1 MTPRGLFG
9 AALLFWGWQT
19 GFLAVAAGM
28 ALALEARHLVRW
40 RWDLSRAD
48 FNRVSDLSAVLLVVI
63 AVYQIVG
70 NESARAITGLFQWL
84 PLTVFPLVFCQLY
97 SAAGTVDAS
106 IFFWSLRRRA
116 DAEPSRPATPVDLT
130 YPYFALVVLASS
142 AANVRTASFYVGLC
156 TLTAW
161 ALWRLRSPRYA
172 TASWAAAVAGAVA
185 LGYAGH
191 VGLTELQRALE
202 QRASAWLLEYIRR
215 DTDPYRNSTAIGQLG
230 TVKLSDAIVLRV
242 EGGAGRPPSLLRD
255 AAYNVYSSPVW
266 FATDAAFTAVR
277 SQGDGASWTLAEAVP
292 ASDSITISAYL
303 RRGKG
308 MLAMPAGTTR
318 LDGLVV
324 VELSR
329 NRLGAVKVE
338 EGLGLVRYDARFGRA
353 AVSDGPPTPADLAIP
368 PREADVVARVISEVS
383 RGRRTPAET
392 VDAIRAFFLG
402 RFTYSRFLRGT
413 PIDASPLEDFLLRT
427 RAGHCE
433 YFATATVHLLRAAG
447 IPARYAVGYAVHE
460 WSALEG
466 RYVVRASDAHSWAL
480 AWVDGAWREIDTT
493 PPEWMGDADTAALR
507 PLTDLWS
514 WLTFGFSRWRWGE
527 RDDRL
532 TTSVGWLL
540 VPLLAILGWR
550 LYFRRRVSTPPPG
563 PPRAAAPARGADSE
577 FYLVERRLQALT
589 FARAPGEPLSA
600 WLARIDTARVPGV
613 SVTALAPLLALH
625 YRYRFD
631 PRGLP
636 STDRDALAASA
647 HGWLTEHARAPSR
660 SATP

>member
-1 MTPRGLFG
+1 MTPPGLLG

-19 GFLAVAAGM
+19 GFLAVGAGM
-28 ALALEARHLVRW
+28 ALALEARHVIQW

-63 AVYQIVG
+63 AAYQILG

-84 PLTVFPLVFCQLY
+84 PLTVFPLVFCQVY
-97 SAAGTVDAS
+97 SVAGTVDVS

-116 DAEPSRPATPVDLT
+116 AAEPSRPGTPVDLT

-142 AANVRTASFYVGLC
+142 AANVRSASFYVGLC
-156 TLTAW
+156 ALTAW

-172 TASWAAAVAGAVA
+172 TASWAATVVAAVA
-185 LGYAGH
+185 LGYVGH
-191 VGLTELQRALE
+191 LGLAEMQRALE
-202 QRASAWLLEYIRR
+202 RRASSWLLEYIRR
-215 DTDPYRNSTAIGQLG
+215 DTDPFRSSTAIGELG

-242 EGGAGRPPSLLRD
+242 DAAAGRLPSLLRD

-266 FATDAAFTAVR
+266 FATDAGFTAVR
-277 SQGDGASWTLAEAVP
+277 SEGDGASWTLAGAVP
-292 ASDSITISAYL
+292 AAVPAADSVTISAYL

-324 VELSR
+324 AELSR

-353 AVSDGPPTPADLAIP
+353 AVSDGSPTPADLAIP
-368 PREADVVARVISEVS
+368 AREADAVARVMSELNL
-383 RGRRTPAET
+383 GHRTPAEV
-392 VDAIRAFFLG
+392 VDGVRGLFLG
-402 RFTYSRFLRGT
+402 RFKYSRFLQGS
-413 PIDASPLEDFLLRT
+413 PVGASPLEDFLLRT

-460 WSALEG
+460 WSALER

-480 AWVDGAWREIDTT
+480 AWIDGAWREIDTT
-493 PPEWMGDADTAALR
+493 PPEWMGDADTSVLR
-507 PLTDLWS
+507 PLSDLWS

-550 LYFRRRVSTPPPG
+550 LYFRRRVSTPPPA
-563 PPRAAAPARGADSE
+563 PARAVAPARGADSE
-577 FYLVERRLQALT
+577 FYLVERRLHALT

-600 WLARIDTARVPGV
+600 WLGRIDAAHVPGV
-613 SVTALAPLLALH
+613 SVAPLAPLLALH

-631 PRGLP
+631 PNGLP
-636 STDRDALAASA
+636 AEDRHTLAASA
-647 HGWLTEHARAPSR
+647 RAWLDGLDRGP
-660 SATP
+660 

>member
-1 MTPRGLFG
+1 
-9 AALLFWGWQT
+9 
-19 GFLAVAAGM
+19 
-28 ALALEARHLVRW
+28 
-40 RWDLSRAD
+40 
-48 FNRVSDLSAVLLVVI
+48 VI
-63 AVYQIVG
+63 AVYQILG

-97 SAAGTVDAS
+97 STAGTVDAS

-116 DAEPSRPATPVDLT
+116 DAEPSQPGTPVDLT
-130 YPYFALVVLASS
+130 YPYFALVVLAAS
-142 AANVRTASFYVGLC
+142 AANVRTASFYAGLC
-156 TLTAW
+156 ALSAW

-172 TASWAAAVAGAVA
+172 TASWAAAVVGAVA

-202 QRASAWLLEYIRR
+202 RRASAWLLEYIRR

-230 TVKLSDAIVLRV
+230 TVKLSETIVLRV
-242 EGGAGRPPSLLRD
+242 DAAPGRPPSLLRD

-266 FATDAAFTAVR
+266 FATDAAFTPIQ
-277 SQGDGASWTLAEAVP
+277 SEGDGASWTLAEAAAAAP
-292 ASDSITISAYL
+292 ASESMTISAYL

-308 MLAMPAGTTR
+308 MLAIPAGATR

-324 VELSR
+324 VQLSR

-338 EGLGLVRYDARFGRA
+338 EGLGLVRYDARFGRR

-368 PREADVVARVISEVS
+368 PREADVVARVLSEVNA
-383 RGRRTPAET
+383 GRRTPAET
-392 VDAIRAFFLG
+392 VDAIRGFFLG
-402 RFTYSRFLRGT
+402 RFTYSRFLRGS

-460 WSALEG
+460 WSALER

-493 PPEWMGDADTAALR
+493 PPEWMGEADTDALR

-550 LYFRRRVSTPPPG
+550 LYFRRRVSTAPAAPA
-563 PPRAAAPARGADSE
+563 RAAAPPRGADSE
-577 FYLVERRLQALT
+577 FYLVEQRLQALA

-600 WLARIDTARVPGV
+600 WLARIEAAAVPGV
-613 SVTALAPLLALH
+613 SVTPLAPLLALH

-631 PRGLP
+631 PDGLP
-636 STDRDALAASA
+636 SADRGALAASA
-647 HGWLTEHARAPSR
+647 HGWLSDHTPGPSR
-660 SATP
+660 SART

>member
-1 MTPRGLFG
+1 VTPRGLLG

-19 GFLAVAAGM
+19 GFLAVAVGM
-28 ALALEARHLVRW
+28 ALALEARHLIRW

-63 AVYQIVG
+63 AAYQILG
-70 NESARAITGLFQWL
+70 NEPARAITGVFQWL

-97 SAAGTVDAS
+97 SMAGMVDAS

-116 DAEPSRPATPVDLT
+116 DAEPSRRGTPVDLT

-142 AANVRTASFYVGLC
+142 AANVRSASFYVGLC
-156 TLTAW
+156 VLTAW
-161 ALWRLRSPRYA
+161 ALWRLRSLRYA
-172 TASWAAAVAGAVA
+172 PASWAAAVMVAVA

-191 VGLTELQRALE
+191 VGLAHMQRALE

-215 DTDPYRNSTAIGQLG
+215 DTDPYRSSTAMGQLG

-242 EGGAGRPPSLLRD
+242 DAAAGRAPSLLRD

-266 FATDAAFTAVR
+266 FATDAGFTAIH
-277 SQGDGASWTLAEAVP
+277 SEGDGASWTLADTGA
-292 ASDSITISAYL
+292 AADSITISAYL

-308 MLAMPAGTTR
+308 MLAIPAGTTR

-353 AVSDGPPTPADLAIP
+353 AVSDGPPTSADLAIP
-368 PREADVVARVISEVS
+368 AREADAVAQVMSELNV
-383 RGRRTPAET
+383 GNRTPAD
-392 VDAIRAFFLG
+392 VVNAVRGLFLG
-402 RFTYSRFLRGT
+402 RFKYSRFLQGSAVG
-413 PIDASPLEDFLLRT
+413 ASPLEDFLLRT

-447 IPARYAVGYAVHE
+447 VPARYAVGYAVHE
-460 WSALEG
+460 WSPLER

-493 PPEWMGDADTAALR
+493 PPEWMGDADASALR
-507 PLTDLWS
+507 PLSDLWS

-532 TTSVGWLL
+532 TTSIGWLL
-540 VPLLAILGWR
+540 VPLLAVLGWR
-550 LYFRRRVSTPPPG
+550 LYFRRRVNAPPPA
-563 PPRAAAPARGADSE
+563 PARAAVPARGADSE
-577 FYLVERRLQALT
+577 FYLVERRLHDLT

-600 WLARIDTARVPGV
+600 WLTRIDAAHVPGL
-613 SVTALAPLLALH
+613 SVAPLAELLALH

-631 PRGLP
+631 PNGLP
-636 STDRDALAASA
+636 PGERHTLAASA
-647 HGWLTEHARAPSR
+647 RAWLDARPTAEPAP
-660 SATP
+660 